1 MASATYVLNEL
12 MRVRL
17 DEPLV
22 CDLLLEGTSVRL
34 PDVRLLAFL
43 GRLVEPC
50 GEDELTALCGEVT
63 GWSGERC
70 RGVVTKLIAS
80 GVLRDSTFRH
90 PLLDGAERWDSY
102 GWLDALILHCRTEG
116 QPYGDVVDAARP
128 NDPDAI
134 LRERMDRYGPP
145 SFWKRVGGESLVL
158 PEPAPYPDRDLGEV
172 LLARRTHVP
181 WSGTPM
187 TAPRLSRVLAD
198 VNRPLV
204 DLRRRAER
212 EYTSRPSVLLE
223 NTYGD
228 IETYVAVFD
237 VEGVEPGLYHYAPD
251 RHRLCLVRRGELRE
265 EVRTAFTGQER
276 AGGGSCALLM
286 SVVWERHMFRYA
298 HDSRAYRTVMTIL
311 GQFAQRYL
319 VALTA
324 LGFTTFPTP
333 AHLPEEADELL
344 GTRRFEES
352 GVYLVAAG

>member
-1 MASATYVLNEL
+1 MASYTLNEL
-12 MRVRL
+12 MRVRIE
-17 DEPLV
+17 EPLV

-34 PDVRLLAFL
+34 PDTRLLAFL
-43 GRLVEPC
+43 GGLTEPRD
-50 GEDELTALCGEVT
+50 EDALAGLCADAT
-63 GWSGERC
+63 GWDRERC
-70 RGVVTKLIAS
+70 RAVVARLITS
-80 GVLRDSTFRH
+80 GVLRESSFEH
-90 PLLDGAERWDSY
+90 PLLDEAERWRKY

-128 NDPDAI
+128 SDPDAV
-134 LRERMDRYGPP
+134 LRERVDRHGPP
-145 SFWKRVGGESLVL
+145 SFWKHVDTDHHVAL
-158 PEPAPYPDRDLGEV
+158 PEPADYPDRDLGEV

-181 WSGTPM
+181 WTGVPM
-187 TAPRLSRVLAD
+187 TAPRVSRLLRD

-204 DLRRRAER
+204 EMRRRAER
-212 EYTSRPSVLLE
+212 EYTTRPSVLLE

-228 IETYVAVFD
+228 IETYFAAFD
-237 VEGVEPGLYHYAPD
+237 VDGVEPGLYHYDPAG
-251 RHRLCLVRRGELRE
+251 HRLSLVRRGDLRE
-265 EVRTAFTGQER
+265 QVRTAFTGQER
-276 AGGGSCALLM
+276 AAGGSCALLL

-333 AHLPEEADELL
+333 AHLPEETDALI